1 MGWAK
6 ASVRC
11 QNADNPSTHKH
22 ESCQVNRLGPALRRA
37 LAHFLATLLA
47 ICGTIKRMPT
57 SPRPQALLPPNDA
70 LRTQLHN
77 EVHARPPAHLQLPA
91 LVVFVAVLNAGVS
104 RQQEWEH
111 LRQLP
116 GQGGLALESLNDNF
130 LRLRLDGYTV
140 KWERHTEFTRYSIVQ
155 LLPSSDVANNAA
167 RLADQL
173 ALPPEW
179 LHHIPGPTVAA
190 VALAMVHGDLTDLA
204 HNSPLMEHARHW
216 LGGAQVVASLLGN
229 GHSCALTEFQIGED
243 GFERMLV
250 VAPLG
255 TSQARAGRISQRLL
269 ELETYRLM
277 ALRGLPVAKA
287 LGPALAQAEE
297 ALSGI
302 TARLESKSASDQE
315 LLDDLV
321 ALAARVERAIAEH
334 SYRFSA
340 TQAYYTLVGQRIAEL
355 REKVVPGTQTI
366 GEFMQRR
373 LSPAM
378 ATVAASSQRLTTLS
392 ERVSRTSSL
401 LRTRVDIATEQQN
414 QQLLEKLTRGQEMQL
429 RLQTT
434 VEGLSIAAIS
444 YYVVSL
450 MYYCAKALKA
460 AGLPV
465 NPDIATGVLIPL
477 VLWGVWSMT
486 RRIHAALRSV

>member
-1 MGWAK
+1 MQA
-6 ASVRC
+6 
-11 QNADNPSTHKH
+11 NT
-22 ESCQVNRLGPALRRA
+22 E
-37 LAHFLATLLA
+37 HF
-47 ICGTIKRMPT
+47 P
-57 SPRPQALLPPNDA
+57 LLPPNDP
-70 LRTQLHN
+70 LRTALHN
-77 EVHARPPAHLQLPA
+77 EVHARPPASLQLPA

-116 GQGGLALESLNDNF
+116 GQADLALEALNDNF
-130 LRLRLDGYTV
+130 VRLRPEGYTV
-140 KWERHTEFTRYSIVQ
+140 KYERHTEFTRYSLVQ
-155 LLPSSDVANNAA
+155 QLPSSNVVQSAQDMAS
-167 RLADQL
+167 QW
-173 ALPPEW
+173 ALPSRW
-179 LHHIPGPTVAA
+179 LHHIPGTTVAA
-190 VALAMVHGDLTDLA
+190 VTLALVHGDLADLT
-204 HNSPLMEHARHW
+204 HNGPVMEQARQW
-216 LGGAQVVASLLGN
+216 LGGTHIVASLLGG

-255 TSQARAGRISQRLL
+255 VSQSRAGRISQRLL
-269 ELETYRLM
+269 EIETYRLM
-277 ALRGLPVAKA
+277 ALRGLPVAKG
-287 LGPALAQAEE
+287 LGPMLAQAEG

-302 TARLESKSASDQE
+302 TARLESKAASDQE

-321 ALAARVERAIAEH
+321 ALAAQVERAIADH

-378 ATVAASSQRLTTLS
+378 ATVAATSQRLVTLS
-392 ERVSRTSSL
+392 ERVSRTSAL

-450 MYYCAKALKA
+450 SYYGAKALKS

-465 NPDIATGVLIPL
+465 NPDIATGAVMPL
-477 VLWGVWSMT
+477 VLWGVWRMT
-486 RRIHAALRSV
+486 RRIHAALRSGVRPSAGS